1 MYKLYVMRGMIV
13 QDIDRFISNRL
24 PSDALDKFNMTH
36 E

>member
-24 PSDALDKFNMTH
+24 PSGTL
-36 E
+36 ESSI